1 MILCLYMKIH
11 RFYIPLD
18 VAEKLELNGSVEIT
32 KDDTDIF
39 FDGEEFI
46 HQVFHVLRF
55 KEGDILH
62 VFNNMIGEFKV
73 SLMSSHKKSLQLKV
87 ESKVEDNI
95 CIANT
100 GITLAMSLIKK
111 DKFEFVVEKA
121 TELGVKD
128 IIPMVTE
135 RVIQKQMS
143 EDRLLRIIK
152 EASEQCGRVD
162 LPTLSE
168 TESLENVLKKTKDYD
183 VCLFGNMEGMM
194 SVKDLLAM
202 SLKNEIQ
209 SMFVFIG
216 PEGGWTEGEVKMFAD
231 VGVKSISI
239 HKNTLRAET
248 AAVGVLGFL
257 GGVMR

>member
-1 MILCLYMKIH
+1 MKIH
-11 RFYIPLD
+11 RFYIPID
-18 VAEKLELNGSVEIT
+18 VAEKLENNMSVEIT
-32 KDDTDIF
+32 KDDTDRF

-62 VFNNMIGEFKV
+62 VFNSEVGEFKV

-87 ESKVEDNI
+87 ESKLKNNVGAAKVE
-95 CIANT
+95 
-100 GITLAMSLIKK
+100 ITLAMSLIKK
-111 DKFEFVVEKA
+111 DKFEFVIEKA

-128 IIPMVTE
+128 IMPVITE

-143 EDRLLRIIK
+143 EDRLLRIMK
-152 EASEQCGRVD
+152 ESTEQCGRVD

-168 TESLENVLKKTKDYD
+168 TESLEGVLKKTKNYD
-183 VCLFGNMEGMM
+183 LCLYGNMEGVM

-202 SLKNEIQ
+202 SLKNKIQ
-209 SMFVFIG
+209 SMLVFIG
-216 PEGGWTEGEVKMFAD
+216 PEGGWTEGEIEMFVQA
-231 VGVKSISI
+231 GVQSISI

-248 AAVGVLGFL
+248 AAVGLLGFL
-257 GGVMR
+257 GGVVR

>member
-1 MILCLYMKIH
+1 MKIH
-11 RFYIPLD
+11 RFYIPEA
-18 VAEKLELNGSVEIT
+18 VAEKLENNMSVEIT
-32 KDDTDIF
+32 KDDTDRF

-62 VFNNMIGEFKV
+62 VFNGNVGEFRV
-73 SLMSSHKKSLQLKV
+73 SLMSSHKKSLQLKL
-87 ESKVEDNI
+87 ENKVEDSIGAANI
-95 CIANT
+95 E
-100 GITLAMSLIKK
+100 ITLAMSLIKK

-135 RVIQKQMS
+135 RVVQKQMS

-152 EASEQCGRVD
+152 EASEQCGRVN

-168 TESLENVLKKTKDYD
+168 TESMEGILKKTKNYD
-183 VCLFGNMEGMM
+183 LCLYGNMEGVM

-209 SMFVFIG
+209 SMLVFVG
-216 PEGGWTEGEVKMFAD
+216 PEGGWTEGEVRMFTQA
-231 VGVKSISI
+231 GVQSISI

-248 AAVGVLGFL
+248 AAVGLLGFL
-257 GGVMR
+257 GGVVR

>member
-1 MILCLYMKIH
+1 MKIH

-18 VAEKLELNGSVEIT
+18 IAEKLENNMSVEII

-62 VFNNMIGEFKV
+62 VFNSEVGEFKV
-73 SLMSSHKKSLQLKV
+73 SLMSSHKKSLQLKL
-87 ESKVEDNI
+87 ENKIEDGEG
-95 CIANT
+95 T
-100 GITLAMSLIKK
+100 VHMSITLAMSLIKK
-111 DKFEFVVEKA
+111 DKFEFVTEKA

-162 LPTLSE
+162 LPTLSKM
-168 TESLENVLKKTKDYD
+168 ESLEDILKKTKNYD
-183 VCLFGNMEGMM
+183 LCLYGNMEGVM
-194 SVKDLLAM
+194 SVKDVLAM
-202 SLKNEIQ
+202 SLTNKIQ
-209 SMFVFIG
+209 SILVFVG

-248 AAVGVLGFL
+248 AAVGLLGFL
-257 GGVMR
+257 GGVVR